1 MEGFLQTFHLKI
13 FFNLNSISTAFQN
26 VFSQCPQCG
35 LCLKFAADPSDKNF
49 NNEFVP
55 EGEEG
60 ILNCSGKMLM
70 TMLAMMIRV
79 GFGACVKCHQDTGGD
94 QPQPGAR
101 HRSGAP
107 GSAGQPNNN
116 SHCLLI
122 IIHHQPYTLYL
133 YQRTSTGCS
142 GQPYNKLPTVS
153 SQ

>member
-1 MEGFLQTFHLKI
+1 MHWRASSKHSISKSSST
-13 FFNLNSISTAFQN
+13 SISTAFQN

-79 GFGACVKCHQDTGGD
+79 IRVGFGACVKCHQDTGGD

-116 SHCLLI
+116 SHYLLI
-122 IIHHQPYTLYL
+122 IHQQPYTLYL
-133 YQRTSTGCS
+133 YHRLQWSTL
-142 GQPYNKLPTVS
+142 Q
-153 SQ
+153 

>member
-1 MEGFLQTFHLKI
+1 MLNSIKIPRSCEKMIVVVLLGQEGDIFVFFFYVKIHFALEGFLQTFHLKI

-79 GFGACVKCHQDTGGD
+79 RRLC
-94 QPQPGAR
+94 
-101 HRSGAP
+101 
-107 GSAGQPNNN
+107 
-116 SHCLLI
+116 
-122 IIHHQPYTLYL
+122 
-133 YQRTSTGCS
+133 
-142 GQPYNKLPTVS
+142 
-153 SQ
+153 

>member
-1 MEGFLQTFHLKI
+1 MKKLIVVVLLGQEGDIFCI
-13 FFNLNSISTAFQN
+13 FFKRKNTFCTGGLPPNIPSQNLLQPQLNAIPTAFQN

-79 GFGACVKCHQDTGGD
+79 RRLC
-94 QPQPGAR
+94 
-101 HRSGAP
+101 
-107 GSAGQPNNN
+107 
-116 SHCLLI
+116 
-122 IIHHQPYTLYL
+122 
-133 YQRTSTGCS
+133 
-142 GQPYNKLPTVS
+142 
-153 SQ
+153 